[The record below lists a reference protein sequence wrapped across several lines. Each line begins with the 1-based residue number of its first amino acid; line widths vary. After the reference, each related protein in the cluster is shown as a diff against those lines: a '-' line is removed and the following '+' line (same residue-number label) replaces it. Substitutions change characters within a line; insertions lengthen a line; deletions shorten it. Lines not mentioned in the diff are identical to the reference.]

1 MRAMIYEQDHQT
13 ESAKQLRE
21 EARKLLEL
29 MSAAADRE
37 EKRGLAKRAFV
48 LVQRAEE
55 FRRLD

>member
-1 MRAMIYEQDHQT
+1 MIYEQDHQA
-13 ESAKQLRE
+13 ESAKQLRA

-55 FRRLD
+55 YRRLD